1 MGGLER
7 EASTDPGR
15 VSEWLDAGERG
26 GMPVDP
32 RLWAD
37 GAPRSSFPAC
47 MAVKAAGEQGL
58 DGPYLRRLREGLL
71 ARRRKLDSAEAL
83 VEEARGVPGMDIERF
98 RIDLGSNWIVE
109 RFSADLDRAAQ
120 ARGRAG
126 EALRS
131 PASDP
136 GMGRV
141 PLPTIELRGED
152 GETHGVYGFAGVED
166 LRAAARAAGAEPV
179 NEPPL
184 GVEEA
189 LRRLGSLAVAE
200 VAAVCDLPGPRAPA
214 ELWRLA
220 LEWRVRPERLLTGEL
235 WSAAA

>member
-1 MGGLER
+1 
-7 EASTDPGR
+7 
-15 VSEWLDAGERG
+15 
-26 GMPVDP
+26 MPVDP
-32 RLWAD
+32 RLWAERP
-37 GAPRSSFPAC
+37 PRSSFPAC
-47 MAVKAAGEQGL
+47 LAVKAAGEQGL

-71 ARRRKLDSAEAL
+71 ARRRRLDSAEAL

-98 RIDLGSNWIVE
+98 RIDLGSNGIVE
-109 RFSADLDRAAQ
+109 RFSADLERAAQ
-120 ARGRAG
+120 ARVRAG
-126 EALRS
+126 EALRA
-131 PASDP
+131 PASDPGMDASFPGDP

-141 PLPTIELRGED
+141 PLPTVELRGEE

-189 LRRLGSLAVAE
+189 LRQLGSLAVAE

-220 LEWRVRPERLLTGEL
+220 LEWRVRPERSLTGEL